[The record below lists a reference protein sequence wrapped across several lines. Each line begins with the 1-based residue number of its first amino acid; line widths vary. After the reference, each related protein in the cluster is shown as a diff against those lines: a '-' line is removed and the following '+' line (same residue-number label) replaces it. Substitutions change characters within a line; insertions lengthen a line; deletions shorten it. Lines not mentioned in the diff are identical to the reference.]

1 VKPWGTLRREL
12 LGMWRSVRYDL
23 DRRAETR
30 DEDRSPD
37 RERLS
42 TLLRDPRRVGA
53 AVGVASI
60 IVASATGTYFAVVGG
75 LGILIADAAGV
86 PVIPQAAPFGSFAPL
101 APLVPAPHAGSSK
114 APGHRHHKPSHR
126 GRPATPAQPVPAPA
140 PEIVA
145 IDDPG
150 PVPTSAPAT
159 TPKPVHSPVP
169 ESTGTVTPSQSPT
182 PSPSPSVSEPS
193 GYPSPE
199 WGR

>member
-30 DEDRSPD
+30 DEDWSPD

-60 IVASATGTYFAVVGG
+60 IAASATGTYFAVVGG

-86 PVIPQAAPFGSFAPL
+86 PVLPQAAPFGSFAPL
-101 APLVPAPHAGSSK
+101 APLVPGPHPASSK
-114 APGHRHHKPSHR
+114 TPKHPHHKTTHR
-126 GRPATPAQPVPAPA
+126 TRTTPAQPAPVPA

-145 IDDPG
+145 VDAPK
-150 PVPTSAPAT
+150 PVPTSTPVTTPAPA
-159 TPKPVHSPVP
+159 HSPVP
-169 ESTGTVTPSQSPT
+169 ESTATVTPSRSPT

-193 GYPSPE
+193 GYPSPDR
-199 WGR
+199 GR